1 MEKKTVVITGS
12 SSGFGFLTALAF
24 AQQDFHVIATMR
36 NITKSEALLAQAK
49 ASRCSDNI
57 QILPLDITDS
67 ESIVNFVG
75 SLTKVDIL
83 VNNAGFA
90 LAGCSEDISINEF
103 KCQLETNF
111 FGTVAITNAIL
122 PLMRNQRSG
131 RIINVSSISGV
142 VGFPGL
148 SPYVASKHAIEGWS
162 ECLRL
167 EMVRF
172 GVWVS
177 LIEPGSYKTNIW
189 SGGTQVAQNAQS
201 PESAYYSFYQ
211 NIEAYALKNQ
221 DSMGE
226 PDEVAGKIVKI
237 ATVKQPR
244 LRYPIGKGISLF
256 IFLKR
261 ILPWNWWQAMVL
273 KTFR

>member
-1 MEKKTVVITGS
+1 MEKKIVVITGS

-24 AQQDFHVIATMR
+24 AQQGFHVIATMR
-36 NITKSEALLAQAK
+36 NITKSEELLAQAK
-49 ASRCSDNI
+49 AFRCSDNI

-75 SLTKVDIL
+75 SLTKVNIL

-90 LAGCSEDISINEF
+90 LAGFSEDTSVNEF

-122 PLMRNQRSG
+122 PLMRRQKSG

-148 SPYVASKHAIEGWS
+148 SSYVASKHALEGWS

-167 EMVRF
+167 ETARF
-172 GVWVS
+172 GIWVS

-189 SGGTQVAQNAQS
+189 SGGTQIAQKAQS
-201 PESAYYSFYQ
+201 TESAYYNFYKD
-211 NIEAYALKNQ
+211 IEAYALKNQ

-237 ATVKQPR
+237 AAAEKPK

-261 ILPWNWWQAMVL
+261 ILPWSWWQALVL
-273 KTFR
+273 RTFK